1 MLDNGSMA
9 FILRQQI
16 LDALKRLSPFP
27 AYRMPH
33 EKKTSGVR
41 NRTRWGRPKN
51 GYTPHQGR
59 RECERRLNQLAA
71 DQLDFTAS
79 GQTHIKGRARIL
91 REEFIASAR
100 RRREEFLAVYPSLR
114 KGYLE

>member
-51 GYTPHQGR
+51 GYTPPSGSSR
-59 RECERRLNQLAA
+59 VR
-71 DQLDFTAS
+71 AS
-79 GQTHIKGRARIL
+79 SQP
-91 REEFIASAR
+91 AR
-100 RRREEFLAVYPSLR
+100 RRSARLHRLR
-114 KGYLE
+114 SDAH